1 LVDCEEDAQDDAGVQ
16 QGPVLLIRVSK
27 YHKKLIKNLNF

>member
-1 LVDCEEDAQDDAGVQ
+1 LVDSQAHAQDDAGVQ

-27 YHKKLIKNLNF
+27 YHKN